1 MFWCAC
7 SISLILILYFGID
20 FRFRMKCR
28 GKYTVST
35 LLSERM
41 TQLGSS
47 DEKKDLSALVMSM
60 EEEGEL

>member
-1 MFWCAC
+1 
-7 SISLILILYFGID
+7 
-20 FRFRMKCR
+20 MKRR

-47 DEKKDLSALVMSM
+47 DKKKDLSVLVMSM